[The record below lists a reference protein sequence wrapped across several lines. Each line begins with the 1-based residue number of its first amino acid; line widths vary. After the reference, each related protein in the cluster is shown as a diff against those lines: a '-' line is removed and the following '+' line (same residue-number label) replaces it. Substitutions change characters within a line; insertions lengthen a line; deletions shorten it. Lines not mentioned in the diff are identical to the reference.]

1 MLKLGARALP
11 VPPVTPAPVSGAHYR
26 YRAKPQLT
34 LTPRSLLLRICN
46 LQMEDDNYLK
56 NKNMFKLAEPQ
67 TYYRVP
73 FLFQFSSLL
82 KNPKKFQTH
91 SLERERK
98 CSSSN
103 PASFQATDRNPSI
116 WKKNKTKTVGSYVGS
131 FSVQRLAG
139 FTSFPRPLSGPPIRM
154 QMPVI

>member
-82 KNPKKFQTH
+82 KNLKNFRLILLNEKENAVVQTQPPSKPPTGIQAFEKKIKQK
-91 SLERERK
+91 LWVAMWALLV
-98 CSSSN
+98 CN
-103 PASFQATDRNPSI
+103 I
-116 WKKNKTKTVGSYVGS
+116 
-131 FSVQRLAG
+131 
-139 FTSFPRPLSGPPIRM
+139 
-154 QMPVI
+154 